1 MPKQKM
7 KTHKTAAKRFAISGR
22 GRLICRNAANSHMF
36 LHKSGSRKRRL
47 ENEKEVDKGSR
58 WRMKR
63 LLGI

>member
-7 KTHKTAAKRFAISGR
+7 KTHKTAAKRFALSGK
-22 GRLICRNAANSHMF
+22 GRLICLNSGNSHMF

-47 ENEKEVDKGSR
+47 EIEKEVDKGSR

-63 LLGI
+63 LLGH

>member
-7 KTHKTAAKRFAISGR
+7 KTHKTAAKRFAISGK
-22 GRLICRNAANSHMF
+22 GRLMCLNAANSHMF

-47 ENEKEVDKGSR
+47 EIEKEVDKGSR